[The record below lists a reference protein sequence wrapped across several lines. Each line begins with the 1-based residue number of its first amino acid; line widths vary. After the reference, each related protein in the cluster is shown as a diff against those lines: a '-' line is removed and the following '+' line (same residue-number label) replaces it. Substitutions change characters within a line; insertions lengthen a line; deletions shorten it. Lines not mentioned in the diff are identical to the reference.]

1 MNSVIELTRE
11 HRGGSNSTT
20 FSGRPEGETVRNVI
34 NVSRFDNIEGII
46 KVILPPDTTS
56 FNPSFFLGLFYESVK
71 TLGSVE
77 AFKAKYQ
84 IDLSNFENE
93 EQRRLIETD
102 IADSYRRCEN
112 EMNKKTGLD

>member
-1 MNSVIELTRE
+1 MSNLIQLTKE
-11 HRGGSNSTT
+11 HRGGANSTT
-20 FSGRPEGETVRNVI
+20 FSGRPEGLTVRGVI
-34 NVSRFDNIEGII
+34 GVDKYDSQDGII
-46 KVILPPDTTS
+46 RVTIPDDTTS
-56 FNPSFFLGLFYESVK
+56 FNPSFFLGLFYDSVK
-71 TLGSVE
+71 ALGSVE

-93 EQRRLIETD
+93 EQRRLIEAD